1 MNEDKNGGQM
11 QKERDNRKWRE
22 NAKENTTE
30 TCGALR
36 WGGITSLRGH
46 KAEGNQMRLCVH
58 VRDAAAQEQE

>member
-1 MNEDKNGGQM
+1 MTDAKNGGQK
-11 QKERDNRKWRE
+11 QKEGANGKWRQ

-36 WGGITSLRGH
+36 WGGGTSLRRH

-58 VRDAAAQEQE
+58 VRDAAAQE